1 MESEAGHH
9 GDVAEQRDDGK
20 PGNEPGTDI
29 EPKATG
35 EPAPR
40 LDEEQLRQ
48 FQQFQQFQDY
58 LKFTEAQKQGLAP
71 AVPPAQPAAQQYAQ
85 PPAPPDPPPGE
96 LTRSPRP
103 RAPRWLR
110 RLGGKVI
117 AWLIA
122 ILLIAIAGTIVYR
135 QIFPSDDGK
144 TSEEIAAEGGGT
156 YKTNKILTSASPYE
170 AVRSVYDG
178 IAQHGTGQ
186 RNMVDLVCGKFE
198 ERTQQQFAI
207 DVNAKDCRD
216 AVERLHAEVKPGGI
230 NDYAESISKRSGWP
244 PGDTV
249 VVKSC
254 DFIIT
259 GGPALG
265 DFTVSQVEKGQWLI
279 TGHTPGPKTC
289 PLPPPSTTP
298 S

>member
-1 MESEAGHH
+1 M
-9 GDVAEQRDDGK
+9 AEQRDDGK

-29 EPKATG
+29 EPKASG
-35 EPAPR
+35 QPAPG
-40 LDEEQLRQ
+40 LDAEQLRQ

-58 LKFTEAQKQGLAP
+58 LKFTEAQKQGI
-71 AVPPAQPAAQQYAQ
+71 V
-85 PPAPPDPPPGE
+85 PAPPSAPVTQHSPHYGHPPVPPGPPPGE
-96 LTRSPRP
+96 LTTSSRP

-144 TSEEIAAEGGGT
+144 TSEQIASEGGGT

-186 RNMVDLVCGKFE
+186 KSMVDLVCGRFE
-198 ERTQQQFAI
+198 ERTQQQFAV
-207 DVNAKDCRD
+207 DVNATDCRD
-216 AVERLHAEVKPGGI
+216 AVEKLHSEVKAGGI

-244 PGDTV
+244 PGESV
-249 VVKSC
+249 LVKSC
-254 DFIIT
+254 DFTIV

-279 TGHTPGPKTC
+279 TGHAPGPKTC
-289 PLPPPSTTP
+289 APLPPSTTP
-298 S
+298 R